1 MRQRQF
7 VIKMIVISHEKLKY
21 CLVVRDDNDMFLIT
35 ILDMKNNPLED
46 NNFVCFSN
54 DNNFLF

>member
-1 MRQRQF
+1 MFKIKEKEKCMKEMRQRQF

-35 ILDMKNNPLED
+35 ILDMIK
-46 NNFVCFSN
+46 
-54 DNNFLF
+54 